1 MGSCLYRIGSLFYS
15 SLLSDNVLRHHVC
28 CLALRCK
35 ESFVQHLTCKARHLK
50 CDEDQ
55 PWCRRC
61 IKSGRNCKPG
71 GSAVRELRVVCY
83 VSIPAQSPNTYPSLN
98 EKEQRLFHA
107 FRTRTGLELAGV
119 HATEFWLR
127 YVVYIAISEPAIKH
141 AILGLTALHQ
151 RFRARQ
157 SLELLEKD
165 TAYALR
171 QYTKAI
177 SILTESIKT
186 ESMIFSDTPLVACIL
201 FCAYES
207 ISYHLH
213 SATSHAGSGIKLLT
227 ERERFLKTLK

>member
-1 MGSCLYRIGSLFYS
+1 MGSCLYTIGSLFYS

-55 PWCRRC
+55 PSCRRC

-107 FRTRTGLELAGV
+107 FRTRTGLECMLLSSGCV
-119 HATEFWLR
+119 TWC
-127 YVVYIAISEPAIKH
+127 ISRFQSPLSSMQFSAS
-141 AILGLTALHQ
+141 LHFINDFAQ
-151 RFRARQ
+151 GKVWNSWR
-157 SLELLEKD
+157 
-165 TAYALR
+165 
-171 QYTKAI
+171 
-177 SILTESIKT
+177 
-186 ESMIFSDTPLVACIL
+186 
-201 FCAYES
+201 
-207 ISYHLH
+207 
-213 SATSHAGSGIKLLT
+213 
-227 ERERFLKTLK
+227 KTLPTRYANTPRLSAF